1 MSSLYSI
8 TQEQRY
14 TLLEIEELAGE
25 LTPELEEKLTITALH
40 LESKSMAYL
49 EVIATKEGFNDLID
63 NEIKRL
69 QAIKKANSNL
79 VTRLKDNLLIAVK
92 LFGEFTVGT
101 HSFGTRKSVSVQVD
115 TDVDLKDKFKTI
127 KVSSAPNKAAIK
139 KALQQGEE
147 IEGCSLVE
155 NLNLKIK

>member
-1 MSSLYSI
+1 
-8 TQEQRY
+8 
-14 TLLEIEELAGE
+14 
-25 LTPELEEKLTITALH
+25 
-40 LESKSMAYL
+40 MAYL

-69 QAIKKANSNL
+69 QAIKKENSNL

>member
-8 TQEQRY
+8 TQQQRY
-14 TLLEIEELAGE
+14 TLSEIEELAGE

>member
-49 EVIATKEGFNDLID
+49 EVIATKDGFNDLID

-69 QAIKKANSNL
+69 QAIKKANNNL
-79 VTRLKDNLLIAVK
+79 ITRLKDNLLIAVK

-115 TDVDLKDKFKTI
+115 SDVDLKDKFKTI
-127 KVSSAPNKAAIK
+127 KVSSAPNKVEIK
-139 KALQQGEE
+139 KALQQGEK

>member
-1 MSSLYSI
+1 MESLYSI
-8 TQEQRY
+8 TQQQRY

-25 LTPELEEKLTITALH
+25 LTPELEEKLSITALH

-69 QAIKKANSNL
+69 QAIKKANNNL